1 MKTEDQVRN
10 EADKIL
16 GFNGGGCEPGTQQ
29 GTGQITTFNQL
40 GFTHHPLKTHK
51 PDGWYLPADLDTA
64 IILETK
70 SSQEPVTHQPWV
82 EELLKNCAVVMSKYR
97 NVIGILYNGSETNV

>member
-1 MKTEDQVRN
+1 M
-10 EADKIL
+10 
-16 GFNGGGCEPGTQQ
+16 GGGCEPGLQQ

-40 GFTHHPLKTHK
+40 GFTNHPLKTHK

-82 EELLKNCAVVMSKYR
+82 EELLKNCAVVMSR
-97 NVIGILYNGSETNV
+97 IISMIPSPLNCIVLRWLLPCWFLSS